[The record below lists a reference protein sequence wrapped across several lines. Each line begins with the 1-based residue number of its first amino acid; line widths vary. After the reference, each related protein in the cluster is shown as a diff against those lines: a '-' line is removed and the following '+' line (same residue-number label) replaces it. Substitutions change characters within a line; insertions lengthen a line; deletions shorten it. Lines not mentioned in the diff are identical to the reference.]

1 MKLISLTARNW
12 TAAFFVVASIL
23 LSGPAWAEKSP
34 TIILIVDMAT
44 LFNASEVGQ
53 DSARQLRELTQ
64 VLQAEDQAVRDAMT
78 AEAET
83 LRGQQ
88 GDLTEEGFA
97 GKVAEL
103 ARRQQLHLREI
114 GQRQRAIQL
123 GQVQAN
129 AEIAA
134 VIKPIFS
141 ELLVKHGAG
150 LLIDQS
156 NILAGGLDLNI
167 TSEAMAIL
175 NPRLS
180 KLTVTPVSE

>member
-1 MKLISLTARNW
+1 MKFSFLNARNW
-12 TAAFFVVASIL
+12 TAALFVAAGIVFA
-23 LSGPAWAEKSP
+23 GPAWAEKAP
-34 TIILIVDMAT
+34 TVILIVNMTT

-64 VLQAEDQAVRDAMT
+64 ALQAEDQAIRDAMT

-97 GKVAEL
+97 GKVGEL
-103 ARRQQLHLREI
+103 ARRQQLHLQEI

-123 GQVQAN
+123 GQAQAN

-167 TSEAMAIL
+167 TSEAMALL
-175 NPRLS
+175 NQRLP
-180 KLTVTPVSE
+180 KLTVTPVNE

>member
-1 MKLISLTARNW
+1 MKLISLNARNW
-12 TAAFFVVASIL
+12 TAAFFVVAGIL
-23 LSGPAWAEKSP
+23 FSAPAWAEKAP
-34 TIILIVDMAT
+34 TVILIVDMAT

-53 DSARQLRELTQ
+53 DTARQLRDLTQ
-64 VLQAEDQAVRDAMT
+64 TLQTEDQAVREAMT

-88 GDLTEEGFA
+88 GSLTEEEFA

-103 ARRQQLHLREI
+103 
-114 GQRQRAIQL
+114 GQRQQVHLQGIAQRQRGIQL
-123 GQVQAN
+123 GQAQAN

-156 NILAGGLDLNI
+156 NVLAGGLDLNI

-175 NPRLS
+175 NQRLS